1 MIIFFDFIEC
11 NLLKLVYGVFLEEY
25 LRVIGRDIVLVF
37 EVCVIIFIEGG
48 LDEEVG
54 FVWLFFILYCL

>member
-1 MIIFFDFIEC
+1 MINFFDFIEC
-11 NLLKLVYGVFLEEY
+11 NFLKLVYGVFLEEY
-25 LRVIGRDIVLVF
+25 LRVIGRDIVLVL

-54 FVWLFFILYCL
+54 FVLLFFI